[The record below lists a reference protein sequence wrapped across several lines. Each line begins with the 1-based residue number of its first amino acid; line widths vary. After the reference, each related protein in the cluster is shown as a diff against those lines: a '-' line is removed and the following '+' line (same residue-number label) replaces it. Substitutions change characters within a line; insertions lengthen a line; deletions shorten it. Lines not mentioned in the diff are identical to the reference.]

1 MRAHHFRLTCGAIAL
16 TSLSALAG
24 GTPPLVK
31 FSGAIGVDP
40 LTGAGGVLATNSV
53 RGIAPGGRAW
63 VIRKFSATVGT
74 DGSVS
79 AKGSGLLLASGETI
93 ATRGTVAAVAVTL
106 TCGAAD
112 ATARKFNSPS
122 ATLDAAGNFSL
133 KGVLSEDG
141 INPAVLP
148 PACDNPQML
157 VRAFNTGTNA
167 LGGWFAAGIVDTSD
181 DD

>member
-1 MRAHHFRLTCGAIAL
+1 MRALHSLLTCGAIAL
-16 TSLSALAG
+16 SALSAQAG
-24 GTPPLVK
+24 GVPPLVQ

-40 LTGAGGVLATNSV
+40 LSAAGGALATNTV

-74 DGSVS
+74 DGSIS
-79 AKGSGLLLASGETI
+79 AKGAGLLLASGDVI
-93 ATRGTVAAVAVTL
+93 ATRGTVSAVAVTL
-106 TCGAAD
+106 TCGPAD

-122 ATLDAAGNFSL
+122 AALDAAGNFSL

-141 INPAVLP
+141 VNPAVLP
-148 PACDNPQML
+148 PACDNPQLL
-157 VRAFNTGTNA
+157 VRAFNTATNA
-167 LGGWFAAGIVDTSD
+167 LGGWFAAGIVNASD